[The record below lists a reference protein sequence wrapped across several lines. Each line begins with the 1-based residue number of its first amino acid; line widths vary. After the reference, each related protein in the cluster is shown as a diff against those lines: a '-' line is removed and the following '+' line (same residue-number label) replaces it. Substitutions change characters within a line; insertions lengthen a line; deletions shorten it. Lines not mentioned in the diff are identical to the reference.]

1 MTCSVLV
8 VLLLKMYGR
17 RRVFCFRCDRVVL
30 PMYKGDRFEED
41 AGDTEDDEQEVQKNY
56 PC

>member
-41 AGDTEDDEQEVQKNY
+41 TGDTEDDEQEVQKNY